1 MIVVDAS
8 VAAKWY
14 LPEVGSDAA
23 LELLGGP
30 HLLSAPELIRLE
42 VLGALARR
50 VRTGDATQDE
60 TQSRCQNWLRHL
72 HAGAVSLVP
81 EQEILDDALALSL
94 EIPHNLQ
101 DCLYLA
107 AARRLEASLVT
118 ADRTFQE
125 RAALH
130 YGRVS
135 LLSGCEAN

>member
-23 LELLGGP
+23 LELFSGP
-30 HLLSAPELIRLE
+30 HLLYAPDLIRLE
-42 VLGALARR
+42 VLAALTRR
-50 VRTGDATQDE
+50 VRTTDATAE
-60 TQSRCQNWLRHL
+60 ESLSRCQTWLRHL

-81 EQEILDDALALSL
+81 EHDILEEAVGLSL
-94 EIPHNLQ
+94 GIRHNLQ

-107 AARRLEASLVT
+107 AAQRLDASLVT

-125 RAALH
+125 RASPH

-135 LLSGCEAN
+135 LLPGCEAN